1 MTSLL
6 PTTVDQM
13 QEIFTIGHGAR
24 PWEEFVSLLKAAE
37 IALLVDVRRHPG
49 SRRHPHFSKDEL
61 GHQLSAHGVT
71 YEWWGETLGG
81 RRKPD
86 QRHDR
91 HVAWRNASFRAY
103 AAHMETREFRD
114 SLEELKRRAESFR
127 LAIMCAE
134 TLWWRCHRRL
144 IADAL
149 VVGGFDVIHLGLGDD
164 KHHALTQS
172 ARVEDND
179 ALVYDLDP

>member
-1 MTSLL
+1 
-6 PTTVDQM
+6 M

-24 PWEEFVSLLKAAE
+24 PWEEFVSLLKRTD
-37 IALLVDVRRHPG
+37 INLLVDVRRYPG
-49 SRRHPHFSKDEL
+49 SRRHPHFSRDHLAEN
-61 GHQLSAHGVT
+61 LSAHDIT

-81 RRKPD
+81 RRKAAEP
-86 QRHDR
+86 HDR

-103 AAHMETREFRD
+103 ASHMETVEFRD
-114 SLEELKRRAESFR
+114 SLDSLKKRGASSR

-149 VVGGFDVIHLGLGDD
+149 VVDGLDVVHLGLNNDQL
-164 KHHALTQS
+164 HSLTQT
-172 ARVEDND
+172 ARVDDNGV
-179 ALVYDLDP
+179 LVYDVDSG